1 MVVVGTSL
9 GGLHALQVLL
19 ACLPPHFRAPVAIVQ
34 HRARASEGGLRDLLQ
49 AVCRLPVVE
58 PEDKEPIEPGHV
70 YLAPADYHLLVEGDH
85 LALSTE
91 GPVNYS
97 RPSIDVLFESAA
109 HTCGPHLVA
118 VVLTGAN
125 EDGAR
130 GAQRVAA
137 GGGTVLIQDP
147 ALAESAIM
155 PAAAAARIAATRT
168 YSLEEVGARLIALC
182 AGERL
187 TVPAPSQVH

>member
-34 HRARASEGGLRDLLQ
+34 HRTRSSDGGLRDLLQ
-49 AVCRLPVVE
+49 AVCRLPVIE
-58 PEDKEPIEPGHV
+58 PEDKERIEAGHV

-91 GPVNYS
+91 GPVNHS

-109 HTCGPHLVA
+109 HACGPELVA
-118 VVLTGAN
+118 VVLTGAS

-130 GAQRVAA
+130 GAQRVAER
-137 GGGTVLIQDP
+137 GGTVLIQDP
-147 ALAESAIM
+147 ASAASAIM

-168 YSLEEVGARLIALC
+168 YSLQEVGARLIALC
-182 AGERL
+182 AGGR
-187 TVPAPSQVH
+187 PSAPPLSNVH